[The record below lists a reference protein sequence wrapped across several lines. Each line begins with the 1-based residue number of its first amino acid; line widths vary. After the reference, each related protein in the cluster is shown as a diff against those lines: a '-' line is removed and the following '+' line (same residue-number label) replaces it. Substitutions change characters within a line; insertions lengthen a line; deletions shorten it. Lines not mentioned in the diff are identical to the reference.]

1 MNVSLEQPEM
11 LLLVIPVILAGFYL
25 LRNTKTKL
33 VEWRMLVA
41 FLLVLALASPVTLM
55 SNVVSE
61 DNPSLIVVS
70 DETGSMGI
78 FQEGTGTDLYEALTA
93 KTPTTFIQLT
103 GDKTSLGDAVLQYSG
118 SGSQVVLVTD
128 GNNNAGKD
136 LTEALEFARE
146 TDTRVYMVEPE
157 LEVNDLSVQVLGDKT
172 VVVENENEFEI
183 LVSQANDGLASYF
196 LKVYVDGEL
205 FQSKHF
211 SQDTRE
217 MTIPITRAFGTL
229 GAHNLRVEIE
239 PDGEDLNDINN
250 EFDKA
255 LYVVPKP
262 KITLVTD
269 EPDSPLGQVLSNL
282 YEVSVVNDYPGADKI
297 EDSKALVL
305 DNRFINTLSEKEV
318 KEIKTYVSDGN
329 GLIVVGGEGAYNY
342 GNYLNSSLE
351 ALLPVISKPSEFKGG
366 RSLILVLD
374 VSPSTLKKDVNVA
387 EGISEVEKGT
397 LADILGNAIWII
409 QNENLKD
416 ADVAVVAFGSTGV
429 DVSEGF
435 VYLGLPYNVQL
446 LEEKISQLNPHLES
460 ETSLD
465 EGLET
470 AKSLLESEDGELDVI
485 ILSDGGIED
494 SYPESLEIA
503 KELQGMGVN
512 FYFIHIRSSASSQY
526 DSRRNLYAEML
537 MKEVDGV
544 YQSLDPRVVDNP
556 RATIDFEPTVKPP
569 EEEEDEEE
577 ELELDA
583 YPLLVYSPNHFITRN
598 VDGNVT
604 GMITGYNDVTPK
616 AGAERLIIT
625 VTGKP
630 VLTTWRFGLG
640 RVAALS
646 TDNGE
651 GSGRLWAPV
660 LYSGKN
666 ARLISGM
673 SNWAIGNPR
682 AEEGAVLDG
691 PDTWLGTP
699 AELTLIMY
707 EEGIPKLKLDG
718 EALDLALTGRNI
730 YETTVSP
737 DTPGLHD
744 ISGYPLAVNYPLE
757 FRDVGINKEVEPLV
771 LATGGNIYDARE
783 ARALL
788 LKDARQNSEREVQE
802 PMSLKMYV
810 LLAALLLYLSEII
823 VRRIREMRR
832 LRKLQAVQAAK
843 EAAGE

>member
-41 FLLVLALASPVTLM
+41 FLLVLALASPVSLVT
-55 SNVVSE
+55 NVVSE
-61 DNPSLIVVS
+61 DNPSLVVVS
-70 DETGSMGI
+70 DETGSMSI

-146 TDTRVYMVEPE
+146 TDTRVYLVEPE

-172 VVVENENEFEI
+172 VVVENDNEFEI
-183 LVSQANDGLASYF
+183 LVSQASEGRTSYF

-205 FQSKHF
+205 FQSRRF
-211 SQDTRE
+211 SQETRE

-229 GAHNLRVEIE
+229 GAHNLRVVIE

-250 EFDKA
+250 EFYKA

-269 EPDSPLGQVLSNL
+269 EPDSPLGQILSNL

-366 RSLILVLD
+366 RNIILILD
-374 VSPSTLKKDVNVA
+374 VSPSTDA
-387 EGISEVEKGT
+387 HGT
-397 LADILGNAIWII
+397 LGDILGNAIFILR
-409 QNENLKD
+409 NENLKD
-416 ADVAVVAFGSTGV
+416 ANAGVIAFGSTGV
-429 DVSEGF
+429 DVSDGF
-435 VYLGLPYNVQL
+435 VFLGLPRNL
-446 LEEKISQLNPHLES
+446 ETLEEDISQLTPDQQS
-460 ETSLD
+460 ETYLD
-465 EGLET
+465 QGLKTAKEMLET
-470 AKSLLESEDGELDVI
+470 EDGELDAIVI
-485 ILSDGGIED
+485 TDGGIED
-494 SYPESLEIA
+494 SYGQSLAEA
-503 KELQGMGVN
+503 KELQELGVQ
-512 FYFIHIRSSASSQY
+512 FYFIHIRSTAPSQL
-526 DSRRNLYAEML
+526 DPTRNFYAEKL
-537 MKEVDGV
+537 MQELGLEENYFHIDMGE
-544 YQSLDPRVVDNP
+544 
-556 RATIDFEPTVKPP
+556 RANIEFDRIEKPP
-569 EEEEDEEE
+569 EEEEEEE
-577 ELELDA
+577 DVELDA

-651 GSGRLWAPV
+651 GGGRLWAPV
-660 LYSGKN
+660 LYSGEN

-707 EEGIPKLKLDG
+707 EEGVPKLKLDG
-718 EALDLALTGRNI
+718 EPLDFALTGRNI

>member
-1 MNVSLEQPEM
+1 M

-55 SNVVSE
+55 TNVVSE
-61 DNPSLIVVS
+61 DNPSLVVVS

-78 FQEGTGTDLYEALTA
+78 FQEGTGTELYEALTA

-146 TDTRVYMVEPE
+146 TDTRVYLVEPE

-205 FQSKHF
+205 SQSKHF
-211 SQDTRE
+211 SQETRE
-217 MTIPITRAFGTL
+217 MTIPITRAFDTL
-229 GAHNLRVEIE
+229 GAHTLRVEIE

-269 EPDSPLGQVLSNL
+269 ESDSPLGQILTNL
-282 YEVSVVNDYPGADKI
+282 YEVSVVNDYPGANKI

-329 GLIVVGGEGAYNY
+329 GLVVVGGEGAYNY

-366 RSLILVLD
+366 RNVVLMLD
-374 VSPSTLKKDVNVA
+374 VSLSAYNH
-387 EGISEVEKGT
+387 GT
-397 LADILGNAIWII
+397 AGYIFGNAINII
-409 QNENLKD
+409 NAEELKD
-416 ADVAVVAFGSTGV
+416 ANVGVIIFGSLGK
-429 DVSEGF
+429 DISDGL
-435 VYLGLPYNVQL
+435 VYLGLPQNREI
-446 LEEKISQLNPHLES
+446 LEEKIRALS
-460 ETSLD
+460 EFKSGDDTLLA
-465 EGLET
+465 EGLYT
-470 AKSLLESEDGELDVI
+470 AQDLLEEEDGELDI
-485 ILSDGGIED
+485 IIISDGGIGLKEQQFQ
-494 SYPESLEIA
+494 EAVNAA
-503 KELQGMGVN
+503 KEIQEQGVN
-512 FYFIHIRSSASSQY
+512 LYFIHIEPSGYYTGRIDPKGELYSQK
-526 DSRRNLYAEML
+526 L
-537 MKEVDGV
+537 MDAIGRGNYHYFIQQGV
-544 YQSLDPRVVDNP
+544 FYTPK
-556 RATIDFEPTVKPP
+556 FESIEKPP
-569 EEEEDEEE
+569 EDEDEEE
-577 ELELDA
+577 IELDS
-583 YPLLVYSPNHFITRN
+583 YPLIEYSPDHFITRN
-598 VDGNVT
+598 VNVT
-604 GMITGYNDVTPK
+604 GDITGYNDVTSK

-651 GSGRLWAPV
+651 GQGSRWSSV
-660 LYSGKN
+660 LYTGQN

-707 EEGIPKLKLDG
+707 EEGVPKLKLDG

-771 LATGGNIYDARE
+771 LATGGNIYDSRE

-823 VRRIREMRR
+823 VRRIREMRK

>member
-55 SNVVSE
+55 TNVVSE
-61 DNPSLIVVS
+61 DNPSLVVVS

-78 FQEGTGTDLYEALTA
+78 FQEGTGTELYEALTA

-146 TDTRVYMVEPE
+146 TDTRVYLVEPE

-205 FQSKHF
+205 SQSKHF
-211 SQDTRE
+211 SQETRE
-217 MTIPITRAFGTL
+217 MTIPITRAFDTL
-229 GAHNLRVEIE
+229 GAHTLRVEIE

-269 EPDSPLGQVLSNL
+269 EPDSPLGQILTNL
-282 YEVSVVNDYPGADKI
+282 YEVSVVNDYPGANKI

-329 GLIVVGGEGAYNY
+329 GLVVVGGEGAYNY

-366 RSLILVLD
+366 RNIILILD
-374 VSPSTLKKDVNVA
+374 VSPSTDA
-387 EGISEVEKGT
+387 HGT
-397 LADILGNAIWII
+397 LGDILGNAIFILR
-409 QNENLKD
+409 NENLKD
-416 ADVAVVAFGSTGV
+416 ANAGVIAFGSTGV
-429 DVSEGF
+429 DVSDGF
-435 VYLGLPYNVQL
+435 VFLGLPRNL
-446 LEEKISQLNPHLES
+446 ETLEEDISQLTPDQQS
-460 ETSLD
+460 ETFLD
-465 EGLET
+465 QGLKTARKMLET
-470 AKSLLESEDGELDVI
+470 EDGELDAIVI
-485 ILSDGGIED
+485 TDGGIED
-494 SYPESLEIA
+494 SYGPSLAEA
-503 KELQGMGVN
+503 KELQDLGVQ
-512 FYFIHIRSSASSQY
+512 FYFIHIRSTAPSQL
-526 DSRRNLYAEML
+526 DPTRNYYAEKL
-537 MKEVDGV
+537 MQELGLEENYFHIDMGE
-544 YQSLDPRVVDNP
+544 
-556 RATIDFEPTVKPP
+556 RANIEFDRIEKPP
-569 EEEEDEEE
+569 EEEEEEE
-577 ELELDA
+577 EEDVELDA

-651 GSGRLWAPV
+651 GQGSRWSSV
-660 LYSGKN
+660 LYTGQN

-707 EEGIPKLKLDG
+707 EEGVPKLKLDG
-718 EALDLALTGRNI
+718 EALDLALTGRNT

-737 DTPGLHD
+737 DTLGLHD

-771 LATGGNIYDARE
+771 LATGGNIYDSRE

-823 VRRIREMRR
+823 VRRIREMRK

>member
-1 MNVSLEQPEM
+1 M

-41 FLLVLALASPVTLM
+41 FLLVLALASPVSLVT
-55 SNVVSE
+55 NVVSE
-61 DNPSLIVVS
+61 DDPSLVVVS

-146 TDTRVYMVEPE
+146 TETPVYLVEPE

-183 LVSQANDGLASYF
+183 LVSQASEGRTSYF

-205 FQSKHF
+205 FQSRRF
-211 SQDTRE
+211 SQESRE
-217 MTIPITRAFGTL
+217 MSIPITRAFDTL
-229 GAHNLRVEIE
+229 GAHNLRVVIE

-250 EFDKA
+250 EFYKA

-262 KITLVTD
+262 KITLITD
-269 EPDSPLGQVLSNL
+269 EPDAPLGQVLTNL
-282 YEVSVVNDYPGADKI
+282 YEVSVVNDYPGADGI

-329 GLIVVGGEGAYNY
+329 GLIVVGGERAYNY

-366 RSLILVLD
+366 RNIILILD
-374 VSPSTLKKDVNVA
+374 VSPSTDA
-387 EGISEVEKGT
+387 HGT
-397 LADILGNAIWII
+397 LGDILGNAIFILR
-409 QNENLKD
+409 NENLKD
-416 ADVAVVAFGSTGV
+416 ANAGVIAFGSTGI
-429 DVSEGF
+429 DVSDGF
-435 VYLGLPYNVQL
+435 VFLGLPRNVET
-446 LEEKISQLNPHLES
+446 LEEEISQLTPDQQS

-465 EGLET
+465 QGLKT
-470 AKSLLESEDGELDVI
+470 AKEMLESEDGELDAIVI
-485 ILSDGGIED
+485 SDGGIED
-494 SYPESLEIA
+494 SYGPSLAEA
-503 KELQGMGVN
+503 KELQDMGVK
-512 FYFIHIRSSASSQY
+512 FYFIHISSTAPSQKDLKGNY
-526 DSRRNLYAEML
+526 YYAERL
-537 MKEVDGV
+537 MQELGLEDN
-544 YQSLDPRVVDNP
+544 YQHIEMGE
-556 RATIDFEPTVKPP
+556 RANIEFERIEKPT
-569 EEEEDEEE
+569 EEEEEEE
-577 ELELDA
+577 VELDA

-598 VDGNVT
+598 MDGNVS

-651 GSGRLWAPV
+651 GGGRLWAPV
-660 LYSGKN
+660 LYSGEN

-673 SNWAIGNPR
+673 TNWVVGNPQ

-707 EEGIPKLKLDG
+707 EEGVPKLKLDG
-718 EALDLALTGRNI
+718 ESLDLALTGRNI

-757 FRDVGINKEVEPLV
+757 FRDVGINKEIEPLV

-802 PMSLKMYV
+802 PESLKMYV
-810 LLAALLLYLSEII
+810 LLAALLLFLSEII

-832 LRKLQAVQAAK
+832 LRKMQAVQAAK

>member
-1 MNVSLEQPEM
+1 VNVSLEQPEM

-41 FLLVLALASPVTLM
+41 FLLVLALASPVTLV

-61 DNPSLIVVS
+61 DDPSLVVVS

-78 FQEGTGTDLYEALTA
+78 FPEDTGTTLYEALTA

-146 TDTRVYMVEPE
+146 TDTSVYLVEPE

-172 VVVENENEFEI
+172 VVVENDNEFEI
-183 LVSQANDGLASYF
+183 LVSQANDGLTSYF

-211 SQDTRE
+211 SQETRE
-217 MTIPITRAFGTL
+217 MTIPITRAFDTL
-229 GAHNLRVEIE
+229 GAHTLMVEIE

-250 EFDKA
+250 EFYKA

-269 EPDSPLGQVLSNL
+269 EPDSPLGQVLDNL
-282 YEVSVVNDYPGADKI
+282 YEVSVVRDYPGGDKI
-297 EDSKALVL
+297 KGSKALVL

-318 KEIKTYVSDGN
+318 KEIRTYVSEGN
-329 GLIVVGGEGAYNY
+329 GLIVVGGERAYNY

-351 ALLPVISKPSEFKGG
+351 ALLPVISKPSDFKGG
-366 RSLILVLD
+366 RKMIILLD

-470 AKSLLESEDGELDVI
+470 AKSLLESKDGELDVI

-512 FYFIHIRSSASSQY
+512 FYFIHIRSSASFQY

-537 MKEVDGV
+537 MEEVEGV

-556 RATIDFEPTVKPP
+556 RATIEFEPTVKPP
-569 EEEEDEEE
+569 EGEEE
-577 ELELDA
+577 EGVELDA

-598 VDGNVT
+598 VDGNIT
-604 GMITGYNDVTPK
+604 GMITGYNDVTSK

-630 VLTTWRFGLG
+630 ILTTWRFGLG
-640 RVAALS
+640 RVAALT

-651 GSGRLWAPV
+651 GGGRLWAPV
-660 LYSGKN
+660 LYSGEN

-691 PDTWLGTP
+691 PDTWFGTP
-699 AELTLIMY
+699 AELTLTMY
-707 EEGIPKLKLDG
+707 DEGVPKLKLDG
-718 EALDLALTGRNI
+718 NPLDLALTGRNT

-757 FRDVGINKEVEPLV
+757 FRDVGINKEIEPLV
-771 LATGGNIYDARE
+771 LATGGKIYDARE

-802 PMSLKMYV
+802 PISLKMYV

-823 VRRIREMRR
+823 VRRIREMRK
-832 LRKLQAVQAAK
+832 LRKMQAVQAAK

>member
-1 MNVSLEQPEM
+1 MNVSLEHPEM

-41 FLLVLALASPVTLM
+41 LLLVLALASPVSLVT
-55 SNVVSE
+55 NVVTE
-61 DNPSLIVVS
+61 DNPSLVVVS

-78 FQEGTGTDLYEALTA
+78 FEEGTGTELYEALTA

-118 SGSQVVLVTD
+118 SGSQVVLVSD

-136 LTEALEFARE
+136 LTEALDFARE
-146 TDTRVYMVEPE
+146 TETPVYLVEPE
-157 LEVNDLSVQVLGDKT
+157 LEMNDLSVQVLGDKT

-183 LVSQANDGLASYF
+183 LVSQASEERTSYF

-205 FQSKHF
+205 FQSRRF
-211 SQDTRE
+211 SQESRE
-217 MTIPITRAFGTL
+217 MSIPITRAFDTL

-250 EFDKA
+250 EFYKA

-269 EPDSPLGQVLSNL
+269 EPDAPLGQVLRNL
-282 YEVSVVNDYPGADKI
+282 YEVSVVNDYPGADEI

-329 GLIVVGGEGAYNY
+329 GLIVVGGESAYNY

-366 RSLILVLD
+366 RNVVLMLD
-374 VSPSTLKKDVNVA
+374 VSLSAYNH
-387 EGISEVEKGT
+387 GT
-397 LADILGNAIWII
+397 AGYIFGNAINII
-409 QNENLKD
+409 NDEELKD
-416 ADVAVVAFGSTGV
+416 ANVGVIIFGSSGE
-429 DVSEGF
+429 DISGGL
-435 VYLGLPYNVQL
+435 VYLGLPQNRDI
-446 LEEKISQLNPHLES
+446 LEEKIRALS
-460 ETSLD
+460 EFKSGDDTLLA
-465 EGLET
+465 EGLYT
-470 AKSLLESEDGELDVI
+470 AQDLLEEEEGELDI
-485 ILSDGGIED
+485 IIISDGGIGINEQQFQ
-494 SYPESLEIA
+494 EAVNAA
-503 KELQGMGVN
+503 KEIQDQGVN
-512 FYFIHIRSSASSQY
+512 LYFIHIEPSGYYTGRIDPKGELYSQK
-526 DSRRNLYAEML
+526 L
-537 MKEVDGV
+537 MDAIGRGSYHYFIQQGV
-544 YQSLDPRVVDNP
+544 FLIPE
-556 RATIDFEPTVKPP
+556 FESIEKPP
-569 EEEEDEEE
+569 EDEEDEEQI
-577 ELELDA
+577 ELDA
-583 YPLLVYSPNHFITRN
+583 YQLIEYSPDHFITRN
-598 VDGNVT
+598 VNVT
-604 GMITGYNDVTPK
+604 GDITGYNDVTPK

-640 RVAALS
+640 RVAALT

-651 GSGRLWAPV
+651 GGGRLWAPV
-660 LYSGKN
+660 LYSGEN

-673 SNWAIGNPR
+673 TNWVIANPQ

-707 EEGIPKLKLDG
+707 EEGVPKLKMNG
-718 EALDLALTGRNI
+718 EPLDLALTGRNI

-737 DTPGLHD
+737 DTNGLHD

-757 FRDVGINKEVEPLV
+757 FRDVGINKEIEPLV
-771 LATGGNIYDARE
+771 LATGGNIYTPKE

-802 PMSLKMYV
+802 PMSLKVYV

-832 LRKLQAVQAAK
+832 LRKMQAVQAAK

>member
-61 DNPSLIVVS
+61 DDPSLVVVS

-78 FQEGTGTDLYEALTA
+78 FPEDTGTALYEALTA

-146 TDTRVYMVEPE
+146 TDTSVYLVEPE
-157 LEVNDLSVQVLGDKT
+157 LEVNDLSVQLLGDKT
-172 VVVENENEFEI
+172 IVVENDNEFEI
-183 LVSQANDGLASYF
+183 LVSQAKEELTSYF

-211 SQDTRE
+211 SQETRE
-217 MTIPITRAFGTL
+217 MTIPITRAFDTL
-229 GAHNLRVEIE
+229 GAHTLRVEIE

-250 EFDKA
+250 EFYKA

-269 EPDSPLGQVLSNL
+269 EPDSPLGQVLTNL
-282 YEVSVVNDYPGADKI
+282 YEVSVVRDYPGGDKI
-297 EDSKALVL
+297 KGSKALVL
-305 DNRFINTLSEKEV
+305 DNRFINTLSENEV
-318 KEIKTYVSDGN
+318 KEIKTYVSEGN
-329 GLIVVGGEGAYNY
+329 GLIVVGGERAYNY

-351 ALLPVISKPSEFKGG
+351 ALLPVISKPSDFKGG
-366 RSLILVLD
+366 RNIILILD
-374 VSPSTLKKDVNVA
+374 VSPSTRDH
-387 EGISEVEKGT
+387 GTIS
-397 LADILGNAIWII
+397 DILGNAIFILR
-409 QNENLKD
+409 NENLKD
-416 ADVAVVAFGSTGV
+416 ANAGVIAFGSTGI
-429 DVSEGF
+429 DVSDGF
-435 VYLGLPYNVQL
+435 VFLGLPRNL
-446 LEEKISQLNPHLES
+446 ETLEEEISQLTPDDQS
-460 ETSLD
+460 KTSLD
-465 EGLET
+465 QGLKT
-470 AKSLLESEDGELDVI
+470 AKEMLENEDGELDAIVI
-485 ILSDGGIED
+485 SDGGIKE
-494 SYPESLEIA
+494 SYDLSLVEA
-503 KELQGMGVN
+503 KELQDMGVQ
-512 FYFIHIRSSASSQY
+512 FYFIHIRSAAPSQ
-526 DSRRNLYAEML
+526 
-537 MKEVDGV
+537 
-544 YQSLDPRVVDNP
+544 LDPTRNYYSEKLMQELGLEENYMHVEMGE
-556 RATIDFEPTVKPP
+556 RANIEFDRIEKPP
-569 EEEEDEEE
+569 EGEEE
-577 ELELDA
+577 EGVELDA

-598 VDGNVT
+598 VDGNIT
-604 GMITGYNDVTPK
+604 GMITGYNDVTSK

-630 VLTTWRFGLG
+630 ILTTWRFGLG
-640 RVAALS
+640 RVAALT

-651 GSGRLWAPV
+651 GGGRLWAPV
-660 LYSGKN
+660 LYSGEN

-691 PDTWLGTP
+691 PDTWFGTP
-699 AELTLIMY
+699 AELTLTMY
-707 EEGIPKLKLDG
+707 DEGVPKLKLDG
-718 EALDLALTGRNI
+718 NPLDLALTGRNT

-737 DTPGLHD
+737 ETPGLHD

-757 FRDVGINKEVEPLV
+757 FRDVGINKEIEPLV
-771 LATGGNIYDARE
+771 LATGGKIYDARE

-802 PMSLKMYV
+802 PISLKMYV

-823 VRRIREMRR
+823 VRRIREMRK